1 LTKGPEK
8 YLALIIR
15 SDISILQGTS
25 CLEHLASMAPP
36 IPKQRFLRLRKQ
48 EWRQIILPDLGL
60 RWKEDSIPWHCIG
73 ADEQVTYIYMYDGRS
88 TNPIIHEFTS
98 GIIFIAKSYQIYM
111 GRIHRKKAPPPL
123 FSAGSIQCCQ
133 ERYLPAPIPTTG

>member
-1 LTKGPEK
+1 VFGTLGLDGPSNSKTEIFEVEETGMASNHFARSRPSVEGGLDS
-8 YLALIIR
+8 LALHR
-15 SDISILQGTS
+15 
-25 CLEHLASMAPP
+25 
-36 IPKQRFLRLRKQ
+36 
-48 EWRQIILPDLGL
+48 
-60 RWKEDSIPWHCIG
+60 